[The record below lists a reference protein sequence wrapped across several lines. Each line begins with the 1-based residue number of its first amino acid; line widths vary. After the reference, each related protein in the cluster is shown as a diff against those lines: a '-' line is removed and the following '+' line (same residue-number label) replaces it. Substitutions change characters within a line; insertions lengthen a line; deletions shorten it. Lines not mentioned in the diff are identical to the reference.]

1 MKTDP
6 SHHALI
12 VDDEPDIGELISLT
26 LNQSNIQCDIAY
38 SVAEAKK
45 KLTEKTY
52 HFCLSD
58 YRLPDSTGLELV
70 KHINHDYPT
79 LPIAIITAHGNM
91 ETAVEALKI
100 GAFDFVSKPIDI
112 GKLRQLTA
120 EALKLT
126 PIDQENNATSI
137 EETRLVGYSG
147 AICQLKETICKVS
160 RTQAPIYITGPS
172 GCGKE
177 LVAKIIHQKS
187 PRHAGPFIAINCGAI
202 PSALLESELFGHSK
216 GSFTGATKNKIGL
229 FQAANG
235 GTLFLDEIAELP
247 LEMQVKLLRAIQEK
261 SIRPV
266 GEIHELPID
275 VRFISATHQ
284 DLSQLLTEHKFRE
297 DLYYRINVIQLKV
310 PSLSQRKEDIPV
322 LCDHILNLLA
332 NNNQSLKP
340 ILTQDALNS
349 LLCYPFPGN
358 VRELENI
365 LERAFAL
372 SNGKFITIEDLALAT
387 PENKDYANQS
397 EIKKTKSLDLFL
409 QEQEQQ
415 EKESILGA
423 LTQTQGNKTKAAELL
438 GMSFRT
444 LRYRIKKF
452 GLQ

>member
-6 SHHALI
+6 YYQALI

-26 LNQSNIQCDIAY
+26 LSQLTIQCDIAY
-38 SVAEAKK
+38 TVAEAKE
-45 KLTEKTY
+45 KLAQKNY

-58 YRLPDSTGLELV
+58 YRLPDSTGLALV
-70 KHINHDYPT
+70 KLVNDVYPT

-91 ETAVEALKI
+91 ETAVEALKL

-112 GKLRQLTA
+112 NKLRQLTA

-126 PIDQENNATSI
+126 PIDNEHKSHSI
-137 EETRLVGYSG
+137 EEERLVGYSG
-147 AICQLKETICKVS
+147 AICQLKQNISKVS
-160 RTQAPIYITGPS
+160 RTHAPIHITGPS
-172 GCGKE
+172 GSGKE

-187 PRHAGPFIAINCGAI
+187 TRNTGPFIAINCGAI
-202 PSALLESELFGHSK
+202 PCSLLESELFGHSK
-216 GSFTGATKNKIGL
+216 GSFTGATKNKMGL

-266 GEIHELPID
+266 GQINEIPID

-284 DLSQLLTEHKFRE
+284 DLSQLVAQHKFRE
-297 DLYYRINVIQLKV
+297 DLYYRINVIQLTV
-310 PSLSQRKEDIPV
+310 PPLNQRKEDIPV

-332 NNNQSLKP
+332 NNQQSLKP
-340 ILTQDALNS
+340 IFTQDALDK
-349 LLCYPFPGN
+349 LLSYAFPGN

-372 SNGKFITIEDLALAT
+372 SNGRFITIKDLALAS
-387 PENKDYANQS
+387 PENKDYASTAVMNNPD
-397 EIKKTKSLDLFL
+397 SLEDFI
-409 QEQEQQ
+409 QQQ

-423 LTQTQGNKTKAAELL
+423 LTQTHGNKTKAAELL
-438 GMSFRT
+438 GISFRT
-444 LRYRIKKF
+444 LRYRIKKL